1 MTARQTLIAHTVLK
15 NVKENKQVLHAAGQT
30 TPEFQSDLVYCVVSE
45 RLQRAPVSERVVKRG
60 LTNIPADIRRLLSL
74 RPFERLFS

>member
-1 MTARQTLIAHTVLK
+1 MTARQTPIAHTVLK
-15 NVKENKQVLHAAGQT
+15 NVKDNKQVLHAAGQT
-30 TPEFQSDLVYCVVSE
+30 TPKFQSDLVYCVVSE